1 MEVSMADLCLN
12 IDPLC
17 GFRERLHAGSSDVAS
32 LCVIAEIG
40 GADGLAYTLKP
51 ELLVMQEREISLI
64 REMVHIPLNLKVPPV
79 DEALKSAVG
88 FSCETVTLVP
98 GKQPGASPGGGLDVL
113 GLGSKMERVIQDL
126 RARGITVC
134 LLVDPNIHQVKSAA
148 KCGADGVELIFGG
161 TESVKNARDRADQME
176 NLSSTALA
184 ASKMNLRVSI
194 SRGVH
199 FQNAA
204 ALSAMTGVSRIVT
217 GRAVF
222 IRALY
227 TGLESALR
235 DMAALVH

>member
-1 MEVSMADLCLN
+1 
-12 IDPLC
+12 
-17 GFRERLHAGSSDVAS
+17 
-32 LCVIAEIG
+32 
-40 GADGLAYTLKP
+40 
-51 ELLVMQEREISLI
+51 
-64 REMVHIPLNLKVPPV
+64 
-79 DEALKSAVG
+79 
-88 FSCETVTLVP
+88 
-98 GKQPGASPGGGLDVL
+98 
-113 GLGSKMERVIQDL
+113 
-126 RARGITVC
+126 
-134 LLVDPNIHQVKSAA
+134 
-148 KCGADGVELIFGG
+148 
-161 TESVKNARDRADQME
+161 ME

-199 FQNAA
+199 YQNAA

>member
-1 MEVSMADLCLN
+1 MANLCLN

-17 GFRERLHAGSSDVAS
+17 GFRERVHAGSSDVAS
-32 LCVIAEIG
+32 LGVTAEIG
-40 GADGLAYTLKP
+40 GADSLVYTLKP
-51 ELLVMQEREISLI
+51 DLLAVQEKEISLI

-79 DEALKSAVG
+79 DEALKTAVG
-88 FSCETVTLVP
+88 FSCETVTLIP

-113 GLGSKMERVIQDL
+113 GLGSKMDRVIQDI
-126 RARGITVC
+126 RARGISVQ

-148 KCGADGVELIFGG
+148 KSGADGVELIFGG
-161 TESVKNARDRADQME
+161 IESAKNARDRADQME
-176 NLSSTALA
+176 NLASVVLA

-199 FQNAA
+199 YQNAA
-204 ALSAMTGVSRIVT
+204 ALSAMAGVSEIVT

-227 TGLESALR
+227 TGLESAVR
-235 DMAALVH
+235 DMASLVH